1 MKYIQFSIIAFC
13 IGFSSCKKV
22 IDLYPQSNLNT
33 GTYYS
38 NYDEVK
44 AGLAGCYNGLQ
55 RPLYREWQLTEL
67 RSDNTKQGVPAST
80 NSFNRDLSDLDM
92 FFPSTTHEGLYQYWL
107 DTYNNIRN
115 TNIILQKLGV
125 KYNSSTGAI
134 SLESITIP
142 ISDADR
148 KQFAGEALFIRA
160 YHYFNLVRLFGG
172 VFLIH
177 EPISAP
183 EAKTINRS
191 SVTDI
196 YKLIE
201 ADLLTASS
209 YMSNLKYAQIVSTT
223 PANLGRVNA
232 WSAKALLGK
241 VYLTLNRKTEAS
253 TLLQDVITNSGYS
266 LQTSYA
272 NVFSTTSEMNSEI
285 LFAVRYKAGG
295 LGLGSSFGNDFGP
308 LNSGSA
314 VINGSGLGW
323 NTPTTEIDSFYVT
336 ADTRKAFSIAKY
348 GTGSAERIY
357 VKKFLT
363 PVTLTNDGESDWP
376 VIRFSDVLLMM
387 AEAQGNSVTSVG
399 YINQV
404 RVRAG
409 LSAIASPQP
418 TIAAFEQELS
428 NERRREFSFENQR
441 WFDLLRFNTT
451 LTTINAEQTIKNHFA
466 YEYAAHYSGYLAPV
480 LTLAQLQGNVT
491 ANRLLLP
498 IPQHEIDT
506 NTQLVIEQNP
516 GY

>member
-1 MKYIQFSIIAFC
+1 MKYLQISIIAF
-13 IGFSSCKKV
+13 GLLLASCKKV
-22 IDLYPQSNLNT
+22 IDLYPESNLNT

-44 AGLAGCYNGLQ
+44 AGLTGCYNSLQ

-67 RSDNTKQGVPAST
+67 RSDNSRQGVPAST

-92 FFPSTTHEGLYQYWL
+92 FFPATTHDGLYQYWL

-115 TNIILQKLGV
+115 ANVVLQKLGV
-125 KYNSSTGAI
+125 KYNQSAGTI
-134 SLESITIP
+134 SLENISIP
-142 ISDADR
+142 ISDVNR

-160 YHYFNLVRLFGG
+160 YHYFNLVRLYGG

-191 SVTDI
+191 SVAEI

-201 ADLLTASS
+201 ADLVTASA
-209 YMSNLKYAQIVSTT
+209 YMSTLKYAQIVSTA
-223 PANLGRVNA
+223 PANLGRANA

-241 VYLTLNRKTEAS
+241 VYLTLNRKADAITQ
-253 TLLQDVITNSGYS
+253 LQDVATNSGYS
-266 LQTSYA
+266 LQPSYA
-272 NVFSTTSEMNSEI
+272 NVFSTTNEMNAEI

-308 LNSGSA
+308 LNSGSS

-323 NTPTTEIDSFYVT
+323 NTPTTEIDSFYAA
-336 ADTRKAFSIAKY
+336 ADTRKAVSIAKF

-363 PVTLTNDGESDWP
+363 PVTIANDGESDWP
-376 VIRFSDVLLMM
+376 VIRFSDVLLML
-387 AEAQGNSVTSVG
+387 AEAQGNTTASVG

-409 LSAIASPQP
+409 LSAIAAPQP
-418 TIAAFEQELS
+418 TVAAFEQELS

-451 LTTINAEQTIKNHFA
+451 LTTINAEQIIKNHFA
-466 YEYAAHYSGYLAPV
+466 YEYAAHYSAYLAPV
-480 LTLAQLQGNVT
+480 LTLAQLQANVT